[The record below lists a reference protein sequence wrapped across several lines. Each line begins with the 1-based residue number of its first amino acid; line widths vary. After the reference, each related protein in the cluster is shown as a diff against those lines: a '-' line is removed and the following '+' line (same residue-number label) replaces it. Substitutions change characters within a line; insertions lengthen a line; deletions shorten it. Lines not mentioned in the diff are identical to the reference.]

1 MDKVVGHQQKSIAL
15 HIEGI
20 DKIILSPL
28 GDNYDA
34 ISSYNK
40 MDLLMWKFDYPKV
53 PLVLVRV
60 KWDIECKIVVKGCA
74 YDWTPHKVQL
84 DELTTRLLTR

>member
-1 MDKVVGHQQKSIAL
+1 MVCEIIVVFETCVDKVVGHQQKSIAL

-40 MDLLMWKFDYPKV
+40 MDLLM
-53 PLVLVRV
+53 
-60 KWDIECKIVVKGCA
+60 
-74 YDWTPHKVQL
+74 
-84 DELTTRLLTR
+84 

>member
-40 MDLLMWKFDYPKV
+40 MDLLM
-53 PLVLVRV
+53 
-60 KWDIECKIVVKGCA
+60 
-74 YDWTPHKVQL
+74 
-84 DELTTRLLTR
+84 